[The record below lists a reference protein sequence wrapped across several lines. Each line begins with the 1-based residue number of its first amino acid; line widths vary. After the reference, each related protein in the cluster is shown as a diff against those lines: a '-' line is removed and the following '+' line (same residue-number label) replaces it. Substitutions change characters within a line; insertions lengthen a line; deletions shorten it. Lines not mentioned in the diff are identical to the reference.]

1 MSFIRRARAAVRAFT
16 ARYDAASTGRRS
28 RVWGAVNGG
37 PNIPAANLPTLRNR
51 ARDAV
56 RNDALADSAVDT
68 AVTNIIGTGIKPQF
82 ATPDAGLNAELATMW
97 LDWTDEADPA
107 GQLDFYGL
115 QALAV
120 RSMIEGGD
128 SFGRFRLRRAEDSLT
143 VPLQIQVL
151 EGEFCPA
158 EKSEMNGGNSIVSGV
173 EFTPFGQ
180 RAAYWMYREHPYDG
194 TNPRIQAGLPARVPA
209 SEVFHLMAVRRPGQV
224 RGEPWLT
231 RALVKLNELAQY
243 DDAELMRKKIAAMF
257 VGFRRRPVPEGMSA
271 DELAEAWGTADAEV
285 DDGVGHVSME
295 PGTMQEL
302 DPGEDVEFTNP
313 VDVGGNY
320 EAFLRA
326 QKRLVASAAG
336 ALYEQVTGDYSQV
349 NDRTFRA
356 AVNEFRRRC
365 QMWQHHNAVYQMCR
379 PTHRRWMAAGVLS
392 GVIRP
397 PRRMAERD
405 LLRVKW
411 VPQGWS
417 YIHPVQD
424 VQSQQM
430 AVRSGFK
437 SRAEVVSEQG
447 YDAEQIDA
455 EQAADNARADA
466 AGLSYDSDGRRAL
479 TDPTKTTEQTEN
491 A

>member
-1 MSFIRRARAAVRAFT
+1 MSLLRRTKAAWRAFT
-16 ARYDAASTGRRS
+16 ASYDATSTGRRS
-28 RVWGAVNGG
+28 RSWGGVNGG
-37 PNIPAANLPTLRNR
+37 PNAPAASLPTLRNR
-51 ARDAV
+51 SRDAV
-56 RNDALADSAVDT
+56 RNDPLADAAIDV
-68 AVTNIIGTGIKPQF
+68 AVTNVIGTGIKPQF
-82 ATPDAGLNAELATMW
+82 ATSDAGLNKDLAALW

-128 SFGRFRLRRAEDSLT
+128 AFGRFRLRRPEDGLD

-158 EKSEMNGGNSIVSGV
+158 EKSEMNGANSIISGV
-173 EFTPFGQ
+173 EFTPFGS
-180 RAAYWMYREHPYDG
+180 RTAYWFYREHPYDG
-194 TNPRIQAGLPARVPA
+194 TNPRMQAGLPVRVPA
-209 SEVFHLMAVRRPGQV
+209 SEVFHLMQVRRPGQV

-243 DDAELMRKKIAAMF
+243 DDAELKRKQIAAMF
-257 VGFRRRPVPEGMSA
+257 VGFRRRPVPEGMTPE
-271 DELAEAWGTADAEV
+271 DLAEAWGGGAEIE
-285 DDGVGHVSME
+285 DGIGHVSLE
-295 PGTMQEL
+295 PGTMQDLE
-302 DPGEDVEFTNP
+302 PGEDVEFTAP

-320 EAFLRA
+320 EVFLRA
-326 QKRLVASAAG
+326 QRRLVASAAG
-336 ALYEQVTGDYSQV
+336 VLYEQLTGDYSQV

-356 AVNEFRRRC
+356 SVNEFRRRC
-365 QMWQHHNAVYQMCR
+365 QAWQHHLAVFQMCR
-379 PTHRRWMAAGVLS
+379 PTHRQWMAAAVLS
-392 GVIRP
+392 GAVRP
-397 PRRMAERD
+397 PRSMTERD

-430 AVRSGFK
+430 AVRNGFK

-466 AGLSYDSDGRRAL
+466 VGLSYDSDGRRAVS
-479 TDPTKTTEQTEN
+479 DPTKTTETEGV
-491 A
+491 